1 MQMVGGTSDL
11 KAPDETVMQVTAS
24 VRPAVEERLGKR
36 FDIFQ
41 PVAYKS
47 QVVAGRNFFV
57 KVHVGND
64 EYIHLRIYQNIQ
76 QQIQLS
82 NVQTGHNRE
91 SNIEYF

>member
-1 MQMVGGTSDL
+1 MVGGTSDL

-57 KVHVGND
+57 KGWFSTPVLDVYSVED
-64 EYIHLRIYQNIQ
+64 SIQ
-76 QQIQLS
+76 DIS
-82 NVQTGHNRE
+82 RRTA
-91 SNIEYF
+91 